1 MCDLHHN
8 AAQQKHADQ
17 NIFPR
22 HRWPTLQVQA
32 PAQHELMIN
41 LKAAQGDLSH
51 STANAPGLGSLAMS
65 SFPAGAPICDARREL
80 PDSRGQAAN
89 MMR

>member
-32 PAQHELMIN
+32 PAQHELVIN
-41 LKAAQGDLSH
+41 LKAAKAIGLSVPP
-51 STANAPGLGSLAMS
+51 TLLGSGGRSDRITLLLLRLLRSPPGTNPM
-65 SFPAGAPICDARREL
+65 C
-80 PDSRGQAAN
+80 
-89 MMR
+89 